1 MEEKKTEKLYN
12 AKQITKLLE
21 IQVSDCAESI
31 DVDQLTGYTAKKKI
45 LATKLVKI

>member
-1 MEEKKTEKLYN
+1 MEKEKTYTT
-12 AKQITKLLE
+12 KQVVKLLE